1 MNITAQRIAPF
12 SVTIIGGGPAGLM
25 AAEVL
30 SQAGI
35 AVDIYDAMPSLGR
48 KFLLAGIGGMNITH
62 AENLDSFVSRYGEQ
76 SADLKPLLQQFG
88 AEQLREWI
96 HALGVETFIGT
107 SGRVFPLEM
116 KAAPLLRKW
125 LHRLREAGVKIHTRH
140 RWIGWQD
147 GQLFFAAESGEK
159 TVKTDA
165 VVLAL
170 GGASWP
176 VLGSDGAWFSLLAE
190 KKIALSALQP
200 SNCGF
205 DVQVIERAGWSCFFA
220 EKFAGTPLKHVAVN
234 DKVGECVATATG
246 IEGGLVYSLSASLRE
261 AINETGS
268 AVLLL
273 DLAPD
278 HSEADLLTALQKP
291 RGKRSMSEHLRRCIG
306 IDGVKSALL
315 REHFSTDVFNNM
327 EQLAAAIKAV
337 PVTLIATRP
346 IEEAISTAGGVQFA
360 SLDKN
365 LMLLECPGV
374 FCAGEMLDW
383 EAPTGGYLLTACFS
397 SGRAAG
403 QGVLDWLNQEKSG
416 EKVLSGKS

>member
-1 MNITAQRIAPF
+1 MS
-12 SVTIIGGGPAGLM
+12 SVAIIGAGPAGLM

-35 AVDIYDAMPSLGR
+35 AVDIYDAMRSPGR

-62 AENLDSFVSRYGEQ
+62 AEDFDSFVARYGER
-76 SADLKPLLQQFG
+76 SADLQPLLQQFG

-96 HALGVETFIGT
+96 HALGVETFVGT
-107 SGRVFPLEM
+107 SGRVFPREM

-140 RWIGWQD
+140 RWLGWQD
-147 GQLFFAAESGEK
+147 GQLLFAAEAGEK
-159 TVKTDA
+159 TVNADA

-176 VLGSDGAWFSLLAE
+176 VLGSDGAWFPLLQEQQVGLAP
-190 KKIALSALQP
+190 LQA

-205 DVQVIERAGWSCFFA
+205 DVRVNNHTGWSRFFA
-220 EKFAGTPLKHVAVN
+220 DKFAGTPLKHVAIN
-234 DKVGECVATATG
+234 GNVGECVVTETG
-246 IEGGLVYSLSASLRE
+246 IEGSLVYALSASFRDTIAQE
-261 AINETGS
+261 GS
-268 AVLLL
+268 AVLIL
-273 DLAPD
+273 DLAPG
-278 HSEADLLTALQKP
+278 HSEINLRKALEKP
-291 RGKRSMSEHLRRCIG
+291 RGKRSASEHLRRCTG

-315 REHFSTDVFNNM
+315 REHFSLDVFNDVQ
-327 EQLAAAIKAV
+327 QLAAAIKAV
-337 PVTLIATRP
+337 PITLLATRP
-346 IEEAISTAGGVQFA
+346 IEEVISTAGGVQFA

-365 LMLLECPGV
+365 LMLRAVPGV

-397 SGRAAG
+397 TGRAAG
-403 QGVLDWLNQEKSG
+403 QGVIDFLKT
-416 EKVLSGKS
+416 KVLSRKP

>member
-1 MNITAQRIAPF
+1 MSE
-12 SVTIIGGGPAGLM
+12 SVRRVVIIGGGPAGLM

-35 AVDIYDAMPSLGR
+35 VVDIYDAMPSPGR

-62 AENLDSFVSRYGEQ
+62 AESFDSFVSRYGEQ
-76 SADLKPLLQQFG
+76 SANINPLLQQFG

-96 HALGVETFIGT
+96 HALGVETFVGT
-107 SGRVFPLEM
+107 SGRVFPREM

-140 RWIGWQD
+140 RWLGWQD
-147 GQLFFAAESGEK
+147 GQLLFATESGEK
-159 TVKTDA
+159 TVRADA

-205 DVQVIERAGWSCFFA
+205 DVQVNESAGWSHFFA
-220 EKFAGTPLKHVAVN
+220 EKFAGIPLKHVAVN
-234 DKVGECVATATG
+234 GKVGECVITKTG
-246 IEGGLVYSLSASLRE
+246 IEGGLVYSLSASLRKTI
-261 AINETGS
+261 AQQGS

-278 HSEADLLTALQKP
+278 QSASDLLKALEKP
-291 RGKRSMSEHLRRCIG
+291 RGKRSASEHLRRCTG

-337 PVTLIATRP
+337 PVTLIAARSV
-346 IEEAISTAGGVQFA
+346 EEAISTAGGVQFEA
-360 SLDKN
+360 LDKN
-365 LMLLECPGV
+365 LMLHELPGV
-374 FCAGEMLDW
+374 FCTGEMLDW

-397 SGRAAG
+397 SGHAAG
-403 QGVLDWLNQEKSG
+403 QGVLDWLNQK
-416 EKVLSGKS
+416 

>member
-1 MNITAQRIAPF
+1 MPKVA
-12 SVTIIGGGPAGLM
+12 IIGGGPAGLM
-25 AAEVL
+25 AAEIL
-30 SQAGI
+30 SQAGS

-48 KFLLAGIGGMNITH
+48 KFLLAGIGGINITH
-62 AENLDSFVSRYGEQ
+62 AENFDSFVLRYGER
-76 SADLKPLLQQFG
+76 SADIKPLLQKFS

-96 HALGVETFIGT
+96 HALGVETFVGT
-107 SGRVFPLEM
+107 SGRVFPREM

-140 RWIGWQD
+140 RWLGWQD
-147 GQLFFAAESGEK
+147 EQLLFDTVDGEK
-159 TVKTDA
+159 AVKADA

-176 VLGSDGAWFSLLAE
+176 VLGSDGAWFSLLNE
-190 KKIALSALQP
+190 KNISLSPLLP

-205 DVQVIERAGWSCFFA
+205 DVQCNNSAGWSYFFA
-220 EKFAGTPLKHVAVN
+220 DKFAGSPLKPVAVN
-234 DKVGECVATATG
+234 GLKGECVITANG
-246 IEGGLVYSLSASLRE
+246 VEGGLVYALSAALRE
-261 AINETGS
+261 SIKETGS
-268 AVLLL
+268 AILLL

-278 HSEADLLTALQKP
+278 SSESNLLKALGTP
-291 RGKRSMSEHLRRCIG
+291 RGKRSASEHLRRCTG

-315 REHFSTDVFNNM
+315 REHFSLDVFNNM

-337 PVTLIATRP
+337 PVTLIAARP
-346 IEEAISTAGGVQFA
+346 VAEAISTAGGVQFA

-365 LMLLECPGV
+365 LMLRELPGV

-403 QGVLDWLNQEKSG
+403 QGVLDWLSQK
-416 EKVLSGKS
+416 KLSEQI

>member
-1 MNITAQRIAPF
+1 MPKVA
-12 SVTIIGGGPAGLM
+12 VIGGGPAGLM
-25 AAEVL
+25 AAEIL

-35 AVDIYDAMPSLGR
+35 AVDVYDAMPSLGR

-62 AENLDSFVSRYGEQ
+62 AEKFDIFVSRYGTQ
-76 SADLKPLLQQFG
+76 SENIEALLQQFG

-96 HALGVETFIGT
+96 RGLGVGTFVGT

-125 LHRLREAGVKIHTRH
+125 LHRLREASVKIHTRH

-147 GQLFFAAESGEK
+147 NQLLFATESGEK
-159 TVKTDA
+159 TVKADA

-190 KKIALSALQP
+190 KKIPLSVLQP

-205 DVQVIERAGWSCFFA
+205 DVQVNESAGWSRFFS
-220 EKFAGTPLKHVAVN
+220 EKFAGSPLKHVAVN
-234 DKVGECVATATG
+234 GKVGECVITATG
-246 IEGGLVYSLSASLRE
+246 VEGGLVYSLSASLRE
-261 AINETGS
+261 AINERGS

-273 DLAPD
+273 DLLPD
-278 HSEADLLTALQKP
+278 HDMSSLLQAIKKP
-291 RGKRSMSEHLRRCIG
+291 RGKNSLGSHLRKVVG
-306 IDGVKSALL
+306 LDGVKTALL
-315 REHFSTDVFNNM
+315 HECFPEEVFSDM
-327 EQLAAAIKAV
+327 EQLAAAIKSV

-346 IEEAISTAGGVQFA
+346 VEEAISTAGGVQFA
-360 SLDKN
+360 SLDKK
-365 LMLLECPGV
+365 LMLRELPGV

-403 QGVLDWLNQEKSG
+403 QGVLDWLNQK
-416 EKVLSGKS
+416 KLSEQI

>member
-1 MNITAQRIAPF
+1 MLRIA
-12 SVTIIGGGPAGLM
+12 IIGAGPAGLM

-35 AVDIYDAMPSLGR
+35 AVDIYDAMRSPGR

-62 AENLDSFVSRYGEQ
+62 AENFENFVSRFGEK
-76 SADLKPLLQQFG
+76 SANIKPLLQQFG

-96 HALGVETFIGT
+96 HALGVETFVGT

-125 LHRLREAGVKIHTRH
+125 LHRLREARVKIHTRH
-140 RWIGWQD
+140 RWLGWQD
-147 GQLFFAAESGEK
+147 EQLLFATESGEK
-159 TVKTDA
+159 TVKVDA

-176 VLGSDGAWFSLLAE
+176 VLGSDGAWFQLLQERQVGLA
-190 KKIALSALQP
+190 ALEA

-205 DVQVIERAGWSCFFA
+205 DVQVNKHIGWSHFFV
-220 EKFAGTPLKHVAVN
+220 EKFAGSPLKHVAVN
-234 DKVGECVATATG
+234 GKVGECIVTANG
-246 IEGGLVYSLSASLRE
+246 LEGGLVYSLSASLRE

-268 AVLLL
+268 AVLMM

-278 HSEADLLTALQKP
+278 HSEADLLKALHKP
-291 RGKRSMSEHLRRCIG
+291 RGKRSASEHLRRCTG

-315 REHFSTDVFNNM
+315 REHFSVDVFNDM
-327 EQLAAAIKAV
+327 EQLAAVIKAV

-346 IEEAISTAGGVQFA
+346 VAEAISTAGGVLFE

-365 LMLLECPGV
+365 LMLRELPGV

-397 SGRAAG
+397 TGCAAG
-403 QGVLDWLNQEKSG
+403 HGALAWLKEQS
-416 EKVLSGKS
+416 

>member
-1 MNITAQRIAPF
+1 MQRIA
-12 SVTIIGGGPAGLM
+12 VIGGGPAGLM
-25 AAEVL
+25 AADVL

-35 AVDIYDAMPSLGR
+35 AVDIYDAMRSPGR

-62 AENLDSFVSRYGEQ
+62 AENFDSFVSRYGEK

-96 HALGVETFIGT
+96 HALGVETFVGT
-107 SGRVFPLEM
+107 SGRVFPREM

-140 RWIGWQD
+140 RWLGWKD
-147 GQLFFAAESGEK
+147 GQLLFGTTGCEK
-159 TVKTDA
+159 AVKADA

-176 VLGSDGAWFSLLAE
+176 VLGSDGAWFQLLKEKYVSLAP
-190 KKIALSALQP
+190 LSP

-205 DVQVIERAGWSCFFA
+205 DVQWSHFFA
-220 EKFAGTPLKHVAVN
+220 GKFAGSPLKHVAVN
-234 DKVGECVATATG
+234 GKVGECVVTGTG
-246 IEGGLVYSLSASLRE
+246 IEGSLVYAMSGGLRDSIAQE
-261 AINETGS
+261 GS

-278 HSEADLLTALQKP
+278 TSEADLHKALDKP
-291 RGKRSMSEHLRRCIG
+291 RGKRSAGEHLRRCTG

-315 REHFSTDVFNNM
+315 REYFTLDVFNNM

-337 PVTLIATRP
+337 PVTLVATRP
-346 IEEAISTAGGVQFA
+346 VEEAISTAGGVQFD
-360 SLDKN
+360 SLDNN
-365 LMLLECPGV
+365 LMLRELPGV

-397 SGRAAG
+397 TGQAAG
-403 QGVLDWLNQEKSG
+403 QGVLAWLK
-416 EKVLSGKS
+416 GKS

>member
-1 MNITAQRIAPF
+1 MTESLQRVA
-12 SVTIIGGGPAGLM
+12 IIGAGPAGLM

-35 AVDIYDAMPSLGR
+35 AVDIYDAMRSPGR

-62 AENLDSFVSRYGEQ
+62 AENFDNFVARYGDQ

-96 HALGVETFIGT
+96 HALGVETFVGT
-107 SGRVFPLEM
+107 SGRVFPREM

-147 GQLFFAAESGEK
+147 GQLLFATEFGEK
-159 TVKTDA
+159 TVKADA
-165 VVLAL
+165 MVLAL

-176 VLGSDGAWFSLLAE
+176 VLGSDGAWFPLLQERQVGLAG
-190 KKIALSALQP
+190 LQA

-205 DVQVIERAGWSCFFA
+205 DVKWSHFFS
-220 EKFAGTPLKHVAVN
+220 EKFAGSPLKHVAVN
-234 DKVGECVATATG
+234 GKVGECVITETG
-246 IEGGLVYSLSASLRE
+246 IEGSLVYALSARLRNTIAQE
-261 AINETGS
+261 DS

-278 HSEADLLTALQKP
+278 TSEPDLLKALGKP
-291 RGKRSMSEHLRRCIG
+291 RGKRSAGEHLRRCTG

-315 REHFSTDVFNNM
+315 REHFSLDVFNDM
-327 EQLAAAIKAV
+327 EQLATAIKAV
-337 PVTLIATRP
+337 PITLVATRP
-346 IEEAISTAGGVQFA
+346 IEEAISTAGGVLFE

-365 LMLLECPGV
+365 LMLRAVPGV

-397 SGRAAG
+397 TGRAAG
-403 QGVLDWLNQEKSG
+403 QGVLAWLNKKAFSEKT
-416 EKVLSGKS
+416 

>member
-1 MNITAQRIAPF
+1 MSE
-12 SVTIIGGGPAGLM
+12 SVRRVVIIGGGPAGLM

-35 AVDIYDAMPSLGR
+35 VVDIYDAMPSPGR

-62 AENLDSFVSRYGEQ
+62 AESFDSFVSRYGEQ
-76 SADLKPLLQQFG
+76 SANINPLLQQFG

-96 HALGVETFIGT
+96 HALGVETFVGT
-107 SGRVFPLEM
+107 SGRVFPREM

-140 RWIGWQD
+140 RWLGWQD
-147 GQLFFAAESGEK
+147 EQLLFATESGEK
-159 TVKTDA
+159 TVRADA

-205 DVQVIERAGWSCFFA
+205 DVQVNDKAGWSRFFS
-220 EKFAGTPLKHVAVN
+220 EKFAGSPLKHIAVN
-234 DKVGECVATATG
+234 GKVGEFVITENG
-246 IEGGLVYSLSASLRE
+246 VEGGLVYSLSASLRNT
-261 AINETGS
+261 ITQQGS
-268 AVLLL
+268 AVFML

-278 HSEADLLTALQKP
+278 TSEADLLKALEKP
-291 RGKRSMSEHLRRCIG
+291 RGKRSASEHLRRCTG

-315 REHFSTDVFNNM
+315 REHFSLDVFNNKQ
-327 EQLAAAIKAV
+327 QLAAAIKAV

-346 IEEAISTAGGVQFA
+346 IEEAISTAGGVQFEA
-360 SLDKN
+360 LDKN
-365 LMLLECPGV
+365 LMLRECLGV

-397 SGRAAG
+397 TGSAAG
-403 QGVLDWLNQEKSG
+403 RGVLAWLKEKF
-416 EKVLSGKS
+416 

>member
-1 MNITAQRIAPF
+1 MSE
-12 SVTIIGGGPAGLM
+12 SVRRVVIIGGGPAGLM

-35 AVDIYDAMPSLGR
+35 VVDIYDAMPSPGR

-62 AENLDSFVSRYGEQ
+62 AESFDSFVSRYGEQ
-76 SADLKPLLQQFG
+76 SANINPLLQQFG

-96 HALGVETFIGT
+96 HALGVETFVGT
-107 SGRVFPLEM
+107 SGRVFPREM

-140 RWIGWQD
+140 RWLGWQD
-147 GQLFFAAESGEK
+147 EQLLFATESGEK
-159 TVKTDA
+159 TVKADA

-176 VLGSDGAWFSLLAE
+176 VLGSDGAWFRLLQERQVGLAP
-190 KKIALSALQP
+190 LQA

-205 DVQVIERAGWSCFFA
+205 DVEWSRFFA
-220 EKFAGTPLKHVAVN
+220 EKFAGLPLKNIAVN
-234 DKVGECVATATG
+234 GKVGECIVTENG
-246 IEGGLVYSLSASLRE
+246 VEGGLIYALSASLRN
-261 AINETGS
+261 AIAQQGS

-278 HSEADLLTALQKP
+278 QSASDLLKALEKP
-291 RGKRSMSEHLRRCIG
+291 RGKRSASEHLRRCTG

-337 PVTLIATRP
+337 PVTLIAARP
-346 IEEAISTAGGVQFA
+346 VEEAISTAGGVQFE

-365 LMLLECPGV
+365 LMLRELPGI

-403 QGVLDWLNQEKSG
+403 QCVLDWLSQKTVN
-416 EKVLSGKS
+416 GKT

>member
-1 MNITAQRIAPF
+1 MSE
-12 SVTIIGGGPAGLM
+12 SVRRVVIIGGGPAGLM

-35 AVDIYDAMPSLGR
+35 VVDIYDAMPSPGR

-62 AENLDSFVSRYGEQ
+62 AENFDTFVSRYGEQ
-76 SADLKPLLQQFG
+76 SANIKPLLQQFG

-96 HALGVETFIGT
+96 RNLGVESFVGT
-107 SGRVFPLEM
+107 SGRVFPREM

-125 LHRLREAGVKIHTRH
+125 LHRLRETGVKIHTRH

-147 GQLFFAAESGEK
+147 EHLLFATESGEK
-159 TVKTDA
+159 TVKADA

-176 VLGSDGAWFSLLAE
+176 VLGSDGAWFRLLQERQVGLAP
-190 KKIALSALQP
+190 LQA

-205 DVQVIERAGWSCFFA
+205 DVEWSRFFA
-220 EKFAGTPLKHVAVN
+220 EKFAGLPLKNIAVN
-234 DKVGECVATATG
+234 GKVGECIVTENG
-246 IEGGLVYSLSASLRE
+246 VEGGLIYALSASLRN
-261 AINETGS
+261 AIAQQGS

-278 HSEADLLTALQKP
+278 QSASDLLKVLEKP
-291 RGKRSMSEHLRRCIG
+291 RGKRSASEHLRRCTG

-337 PVTLIATRP
+337 PVTLIAARP
-346 IEEAISTAGGVQFA
+346 VEEAISTAGGVQFE

-365 LMLLECPGV
+365 LMLRELPGI

-403 QGVLDWLNQEKSG
+403 QCVLDWLSQKTVN
-416 EKVLSGKS
+416 GKT

>member
-1 MNITAQRIAPF
+1 MQKVA
-12 SVTIIGGGPAGLM
+12 IIGGGPAGLM

-30 SQAGI
+30 LQAGV

-62 AENLDSFVSRYGEQ
+62 AENFDNFVSRYGEQ
-76 SADLKPLLQQFG
+76 SANIKPLLQQFG

-96 HALGVETFIGT
+96 CNLGVESFVGT

-147 GQLFFAAESGEK
+147 EHLLFATESGEK
-159 TVKTDA
+159 TVKADA
-165 VVLAL
+165 VLLAL

-176 VLGSDGAWFSLLAE
+176 VLGSDGAWFTLLQE
-190 KKIALSALQP
+190 RKIGLAALQP

-205 DVQVIERAGWSCFFA
+205 DVRWSHFFA
-220 EKFAGTPLKHVAVN
+220 EKFAGSPLKHVAVN
-234 DKVGECVATATG
+234 SKAGECVITANG
-246 IEGGLVYSLSASLRE
+246 VEGGLVYLLSASLRNKIAQE
-261 AINETGS
+261 GS

-278 HSEADLLTALQKP
+278 TSESELLKALEKP
-291 RGKRSMSEHLRRCIG
+291 RGKRSASEHLRRCTG

-337 PVTLIATRP
+337 PITLNATRP
-346 IEEAISTAGGVQFA
+346 VEEAISTAGGVQFA

-365 LMLLECPGV
+365 LMLREFPGV

-403 QGVLDWLNQEKSG
+403 QGVLDWLNQKKSG
-416 EKVLSGKS
+416 KRI